1 MDFLSAGRRLHDIT
15 APPDFACQET
25 GPDNGVARPPDA
37 ATTQYML
44 ATREA
49 FEALRQVVTQIAA
62 LLILAASKSR
72 DWRDHPMIDVTMNA
86 RQGVRDA
93 IRSVAVPAQATH
105 VHSHFVNAGRH
116 VDTALSMIAARRA
129 KFDDAALDAAL
140 ASIQA
145 AQREMQWSSAAVPG
159 LEMIAF
165 SQGCC
170 AMHRSQKI
178 IET

>member
-1 MDFLSAGRRLHDIT
+1 
-15 APPDFACQET
+15 
-25 GPDNGVARPPDA
+25 
-37 ATTQYML
+37 
-44 ATREA
+44 
-49 FEALRQVVTQIAA
+49 
-62 LLILAASKSR
+62 
-72 DWRDHPMIDVTMNA
+72 MIDVTMNA

-93 IRSVAVPAQATH
+93 IRSVAVPAQAAH

-116 VDTALSMIAARRA
+116 VDTALSIIAASRA

-140 ASIQA
+140 AAIQA

-170 AMHRSQKI
+170 AIHRSQKI